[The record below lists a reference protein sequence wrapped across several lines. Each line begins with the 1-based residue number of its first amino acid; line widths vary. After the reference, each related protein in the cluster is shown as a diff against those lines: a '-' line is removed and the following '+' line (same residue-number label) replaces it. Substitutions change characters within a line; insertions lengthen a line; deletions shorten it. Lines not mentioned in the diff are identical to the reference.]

1 MSLELRRLLQY
12 LLLIGCLNAPFHSLL
27 TAAGPVYSGVT
38 AHEWGTFTSIAGND
52 GEAAE
57 WLPLTASTDL
67 PGFVEHFRD
76 ARFKLGLRGT
86 VRMETPVVYFY
97 SRQEERVSVSVR
109 FVKGV
114 ITEWYPR
121 ASRVG
126 PTEPLWDGSLSS
138 GHPDGSIAWDAITL
152 TPNLS
157 MDFPKEARSNH
168 YYAARQTTSTP
179 LSVKTAGGEQREK
192 FLFYRGVSD
201 FPVPIAALASETGI
215 PDGKVRVKSRS
226 KEEIANTILFERRG
240 DKLGY
245 RIGGAFHGEATLEP
259 LELSGSVDELG
270 RELER
275 ILVSQGLYQNE
286 AQAMVETWRDSWF
299 EEGSRLLYFVP
310 EKFLSSVLPLTI
322 NPPPAQM
329 VRVFVGRLELIT
341 PTTKKAVQHALATHD
356 GAALAKYGRFL
367 EPILQAMIKN
377 ESDAAK
383 LRVLRDGLTAAYA
396 KMWRNAQNQFK
407 N

>member
-1 MSLELRRLLQY
+1 MSLELKRLLQY
-12 LLLIGCLNAPFHSLL
+12 LLVIGSLNAAFHSLL
-27 TAAGPVYSGVT
+27 TAARPVYSGVT
-38 AHEWGTFTSIAGND
+38 AHEWGTFTSIAGAD

-86 VRMETPVVYFY
+86 VRLETPVVYFY
-97 SRQEERVSVSVR
+97 SPREERVSVNVR

-121 ASRVG
+121 ASRIG
-126 PTEPLWDGSLSS
+126 PPESLWDGSLSS

-152 TPNLS
+152 TPNLT
-157 MDFPKEARSNH
+157 MDAPKEPSNH

-179 LSVKTAGGEQREK
+179 LSVKTAAGEQREK
-192 FLFYRGVSD
+192 FLFYRGVSV
-201 FPVPIAALASETGI
+201 FPVPIAALASAPGI

-226 KEEIANTILFERRG
+226 KDEIANTILFERRG

-259 LELSGSVDELG
+259 PELSGSVDELG
-270 RELER
+270 RDLER

-299 EEGSRLLYFVP
+299 EEGSRVLYIVP
-310 EKFLSSVLPLTI
+310 ENFLSSVLPLTI

-329 VRVFVGRLELIT
+329 VRVFVGRLELVT
-341 PTTKKAVQHALATHD
+341 PTTEKAVQHALATHD
-356 GAALAKYGRFL
+356 GATLAKYGRFL
-367 EPILQAMIKN
+367 EPILQAMIKK

-383 LRVLRDGLTAAYA
+383 LRVLRDGLTVVYA
-396 KMWRNAQNQFK
+396 KMSQSAQNQFK